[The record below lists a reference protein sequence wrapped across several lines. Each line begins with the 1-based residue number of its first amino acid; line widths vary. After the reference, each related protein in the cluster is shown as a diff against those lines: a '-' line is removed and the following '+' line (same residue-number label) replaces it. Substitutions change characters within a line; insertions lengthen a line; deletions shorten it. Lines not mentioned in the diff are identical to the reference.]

1 MVVVVAVSLLPF
13 LVLLL
18 LVMDRIEDSM
28 LRPVEAPRRHGPR
41 RPHLR
46 LIPGG
51 RRTAVAVPAV
61 AEAAEGTRAA

>member
-13 LVLLL
+13 LVLML
-18 LVMDRIEDSM
+18 LVMDRIEDRM
-28 LRPVEAPRRHGPR
+28 LHPVETPRRYGPR

-61 AEAAEGTRAA
+61 AEAAEVTRAA